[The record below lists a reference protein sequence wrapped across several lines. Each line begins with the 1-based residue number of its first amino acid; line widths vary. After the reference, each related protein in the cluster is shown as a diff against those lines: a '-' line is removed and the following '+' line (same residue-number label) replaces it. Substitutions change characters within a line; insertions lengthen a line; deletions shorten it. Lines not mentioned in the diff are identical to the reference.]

1 LGSFVPHIILLVDD
15 DAALRDALH
24 RTLVGA
30 GYEVEDASGGT
41 AALQAYQRQ
50 RYDLVITD
58 IVMAEGE
65 GLDAIR
71 ALRKLDAHVKIIA
84 ISGGGAGKSA
94 DYLALAGWFGAMRVL
109 AKPFSGEELLA
120 AAAAVL
126 AEGPEKDSARM

>member
-1 LGSFVPHIILLVDD
+1 VPHIILLVDD
-15 DAALRDALH
+15 DDALRDALH

-30 GYEVEDASGGT
+30 GYEVADASGGT

-58 IVMAEGE
+58 IVMADGE

-71 ALRKLDAHVKIIA
+71 ALRKLDAQVKIIA
-84 ISGGGAGKSA
+84 ISGGGTGKSA

-120 AAAAVL
+120 AAAEVL
-126 AEGPEKDSARM
+126 AGGPAKGPTGS